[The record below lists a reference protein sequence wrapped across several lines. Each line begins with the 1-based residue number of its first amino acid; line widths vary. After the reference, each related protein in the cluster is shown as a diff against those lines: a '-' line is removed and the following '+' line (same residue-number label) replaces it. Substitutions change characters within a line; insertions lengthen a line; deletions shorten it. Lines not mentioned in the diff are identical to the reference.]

1 MAELRH
7 DDDRP
12 GRAADRMS
20 DADRSRLRRY
30 AELAVRVGANVAPGQ
45 IVEVYAL
52 VEHAPL
58 VREVVRVAYE
68 AGARYVDV
76 LYADQHVRR
85 ALIEHGPDDALTD
98 SAPWLLARTRAW
110 SEERGAQIV
119 LAGDPE
125 PDLLADLDQTRVGRA
140 QPRALNEA
148 YLRQAN
154 ARLTNW
160 SILACPNDG
169 WARAVF
175 GEPDVE
181 RLWEAVAYAVRLDED
196 DPVAAWNRHVDRLK
210 HRAERLIE
218 LHLDSLRFRG
228 AGTELTVGLLPESPW
243 GCAVEETVSGIRHV
257 VNLPTEEV
265 YTTPDC
271 RRTEG
276 VVRSTRPL
284 VFGGTVV
291 RGLEVH
297 FERGRAVEVNAE
309 SGAGALRGMIEEDER
324 AAFLGEVAL
333 VDGSSRVGH
342 VGLTFF
348 DTLFDENATCH
359 VALGDAILSKIQGAP
374 ELSREERI
382 ERGLN
387 AASSHVDF
395 MIGGPAVDVDGVTA
409 DGRTVPLLR
418 EDRWLLE

>member
-1 MAELRH
+1 LN
-7 DDDRP
+7 
-12 GRAADRMS
+12 GADHSSR
-20 DADRSRLRRY
+20 RLRRY

-45 IVEVYAL
+45 LVEVYAH

-58 VREVVRVAYE
+58 VREVARVAYE
-68 AGARYVDV
+68 AGARYVDA
-76 LYADQHVRR
+76 LYTDQHVRR

-98 SAPWLLARTRAW
+98 SAPWLLSRTQAW
-110 SEERGAQIV
+110 SEEHGAQIV

-125 PDLLADLDQTRVGRA
+125 PDLLGDLDQARVGRTQA
-140 QPRALNEA
+140 RALNEA

-154 ARLTNW
+154 ERLTNW

-181 RLWEAVAYAVRLDED
+181 RLWEAVANAVRLDED
-196 DPVAAWNRHVDRLK
+196 DPVAAWNGHIDRLQ
-210 HRAERLIE
+210 HRAERLTE
-218 LHLDSLRFRG
+218 LRLDALRFHG
-228 AGTELTVGLLPESPW
+228 SGTDLTVGLLPEPIWS
-243 GCAVEETVSGIRHV
+243 CAVEETVFGVRHV

-265 YTTPDC
+265 FATPDW

-284 VFGGTVV
+284 AFRGTVV
-291 RGLEVH
+291 RGLELR
-297 FERGRAVEVNAE
+297 FERGRAVDVRAE
-309 SGAGALRGMIEEDER
+309 AGAGALRGMMDEDER
-324 AAFLGEVAL
+324 ARFLGEVAL
-333 VDGSSRVGH
+333 VDGSSRVGRQ
-342 VGLTFF
+342 GLTFF

-359 VALGDAILSKIQGAP
+359 IALGDAILPRDRDLAALPKQ
-374 ELSREERI
+374 ERI

-387 AASSHVDF
+387 ASDSHVDF
-395 MIGGPAVDVDGVTA
+395 MIGGPDVEVDGVTA

-418 EDRWLLE
+418 EDRWLPG

>member
-1 MAELRH
+1 V
-7 DDDRP
+7 
-12 GRAADRMS
+12 S
-20 DADRSRLRRY
+20 DADRNRLRRY
-30 AELAVRVGANVAPGQ
+30 AELAVHVGANVAPGQ
-45 IVEVYAL
+45 LVEVFAL

-58 VREVVRVAYE
+58 VREVARVAYE
-68 AGARYVDV
+68 TGARYVDA
-76 LYADQHVRR
+76 LYTDQHVRR
-85 ALIEHGPDDALTD
+85 ALIEHGPEDALTD
-98 SAPWLLARTRAW
+98 TRPWLLARAHTW

-125 PDLLADLDQTRVGRA
+125 PDLLADLDQARVGRTQA
-140 QPRALNEA
+140 RALNEV

-154 ARLTNW
+154 EQLTNW
-160 SILACPNDG
+160 SILACPNEG

-181 RLWEAVAYAVRLDED
+181 RLWEAVAYTVRLDED
-196 DPVAAWNRHVDRLK
+196 DPVAAWNAHVDRLER
-210 HRAERLIE
+210 RAERLTE
-218 LHLDSLRFRG
+218 LRLDSVRFRG
-228 AGTELTVGLLPESPW
+228 AGTDLTVGLHPEATW
-243 GCAVEETVSGIRHV
+243 RCAMEETVSGVRHV

-265 YTTPDC
+265 YATPDC

-276 VVRSTRPL
+276 IVHSSRPL
-284 VFGGTVV
+284 AFHGTVV
-291 RGLEVH
+291 RDLEVR
-297 FERGRAVEVNAE
+297 FERGRAVEVTAAT
-309 SGAGALRGMIEEDER
+309 GAGALRGMIESDER

-342 VGLTFF
+342 TGLTFF

-359 VALGDAILSKIQGAP
+359 IALGDAILTTIAGAT

-387 AASSHVDF
+387 ASDSHVDF
-395 MIGGPAVDVDGVTA
+395 MIGGPEVAVDGVTG

-418 EDRWLLE
+418 DDRWLLE

>member
-1 MAELRH
+1 V
-7 DDDRP
+7 
-12 GRAADRMS
+12 S
-20 DADRSRLRRY
+20 DAERHRLRRY

-45 IVEVYAL
+45 LVEVFAL

-58 VREVVRVAYE
+58 VREVARTAYE

-85 ALIEHGPDDALTD
+85 ALIAHGPDDALTD
-98 SAPWLLARTRAW
+98 SAPWLLARSHAW
-110 SEERGAQIV
+110 SEEGGAQIV

-125 PDLLADLDQTRVGRA
+125 PDLLADLDQARVGRTQA
-140 QPRALNEA
+140 RALNEA

-196 DPVAAWNRHVDRLK
+196 DPVAAWNAHVDRLER
-210 HRAERLIE
+210 RAERLTE
-218 LHLDSLRFRG
+218 LRLDSLRFRG
-228 AGTELTVGLLPESPW
+228 PGTDLTVGLLPESPW
-243 GCAVEETVSGIRHV
+243 GCAVEETVFGVRHV

-265 YTTPDC
+265 FATPDC
-271 RRTEG
+271 RRIVG

-284 VFGGTVV
+284 VFHGTVV
-291 RGLEVH
+291 RGLEVR
-297 FERGRAVEVNAE
+297 FERGRAVELNAE
-309 SGAGALRGMIEEDER
+309 SGAGALRGMIDEDER

-342 VGLTFF
+342 TGLTFF

-359 VALGDAILSKIQGAP
+359 IALGDAILTKIGGVS
-374 ELSREERI
+374 ELPREERI

-387 AASSHVDF
+387 AADSHVDF
-395 MIGGPAVDVDGVTA
+395 MIGGPDVAVDGVTV